1 MCSTGGSY
9 APQPP
14 TRRVPLAGGW
24 ELQECD
30 SLLLAC
36 CRVDGSAGTI
46 RARVCTICTLCA
58 VLAVLRRQGGD
69 AAHQVTDTCAAE
81 QFEECRNLCHHVH
94 DIASETAGS
103 HSIVA
108 VAAAGGDNS
117 NL

>member
-1 MCSTGGSY
+1 MNVFNRCHSHPPAGCPSRVGGSC
-9 APQPP
+9 
-14 TRRVPLAGGW
+14 
-24 ELQECD
+24 QECN

-108 VAAAGGDNS
+108 VAAA
-117 NL
+117 